1 MKLKSDKKRV
11 WLVGHTGLVG
21 SALKRRLI
29 KEDLHI
35 LTSSRSE
42 VNLLNQHDVCEW
54 VFRNAP
60 DIVIMCAGKVGG
72 IKANIESPYDF
83 LYENTTILSNVIN
96 ASHKNN
102 IEKFINISSS
112 CIYPRE
118 SKCPIKED
126 SIGIG
131 CVEPT
136 NEGYAYSKI
145 VGLKL
150 CETLAKQFNKNF
162 FSLIP
167 TNLYGPND
175 NFNLKTAHVP
185 AALIKKFHKAKV
197 NNEEFVQVWGSGKA
211 IREFL
216 HVDDFADACL
226 YILKNYTSVK
236 PINVGTGK
244 GITIKSF
251 AHIIRDIVGFKGK
264 IIFGNENLD
273 GMPSKVLDTTKLET
287 LGWSSRISLKNGLE
301 DFYKWFVKNE
311 TKNNLINFPAQE
323 FSENC
328 KFLKNITL

>member
-1 MKLKSDKKRV
+1 MY
-11 WLVGHTGLVG
+11 
-21 SALKRRLI
+21 
-29 KEDLHI
+29 
-35 LTSSRSE
+35 
-42 VNLLNQHDVCEW
+42 C
-54 VFRNAP
+54 
-60 DIVIMCAGKVGG
+60 
-72 IKANIESPYDF
+72 
-83 LYENTTILSNVIN
+83 
-96 ASHKNN
+96 
-102 IEKFINISSS
+102 
-112 CIYPRE
+112 
-118 SKCPIKED
+118 
-126 SIGIG
+126 
-131 CVEPT
+131 
-136 NEGYAYSKI
+136 
-145 VGLKL
+145 
-150 CETLAKQFNKNF
+150 
-162 FSLIP
+162 
-167 TNLYGPND
+167 PND